1 MSREA
6 SLTLNV
12 AGSSPL
18 QKLSSV
24 SATKGAVLAEWAM
37 VHAATASDGSLAS
50 AVVFNTLT
58 TPTSGYMGA
67 RAVTN
72 SDLTRFKVW
81 VGTVSAYG
89 STRTVVG
96 YMDGNATSMAK
107 VIKYP
112 SSTVVSSATIPSRT
126 MSTGYN
132 LQLGDARYAGDVLE
146 VLIWAGYVLK
156 YVFDEPEGVYTR
168 RTWPVP

>member
-1 MSREA
+1 
-6 SLTLNV
+6 
-12 AGSSPL
+12 
-18 QKLSSV
+18 
-24 SATKGAVLAEWAM
+24 M
-37 VHAATASDGSLAS
+37 VHAATASDGTLAS
-50 AVVFNTLT
+50 AVVFNAAT
-58 TPTSGYMGA
+58 TPTSGDMGA

-81 VGTVSAYG
+81 VGTITAYSG
-89 STRTVVG
+89 TRYVVG

-112 SSTVVSSATIPSRT
+112 SSTLVSTPTIGTKT

-156 YVFDEPEGVYTR
+156 YVLDEPEVVYTR